1 MASTLTELELI
12 ELGREL
18 DAELLLGEMD
28 QLRDQDLERL
38 GLELEQELGVLNV
51 EDLAV
56 SLLGLD
62 EEAPCG

>member
-18 DAELLLGEMD
+18 DAELSLGKME
-28 QLRDQDLERL
+28 QLKDQDLERL
-38 GLELEQELGVLNV
+38 GLELEEDLAALDV

-56 SLLGLD
+56 SLLGQNWVASD
-62 EEAPCG
+62 G